1 MRRPQAFAQAADF
14 NGEIASVGNLHL
26 QRRFILLIEQLVH
39 GLDQR
44 MIVRCGK
51 VNDAPWLSLP
61 CLNLG
66 TGNVDV
72 DYFFL
77 FGFVEIAPNV
87 NACYEL
93 GRSATAQGGR
103 EQRCAIFARRAA
115 LA

>member
-1 MRRPQAFAQAADF
+1 
-14 NGEIASVGNLHL
+14 
-26 QRRFILLIEQLVH
+26 
-39 GLDQR
+39 

-61 CLNLG
+61 GLNLG

-77 FGFVEIAPNV
+77 FGIIEIAPNV
-87 NACYEL
+87 NTSHEL
-93 GRSATAQGGR
+93 GRSAATQGGR